1 MNTFSRWSD
10 KTVTFALIS
19 VGIFTILVALK
30 IHNTWVKA
38 GVLAWEI
45 LP

>member
-1 MNTFSRWSD
+1 MNKFSSWSD
-10 KTVTFALIS
+10 KALTFALIS
-19 VGIFTILVALK
+19 LGIFTIFVALD
-30 IHNTWVKA
+30 IHNQWIKA